1 MNMCFIYE
9 TLKCLPCVWH
19 NKKVNPPFVVMTY
32 SLHIYKETCFKLL
45 SNLDFKKKAL
55 YIV

>member
-32 SLHIYKETCFKLL
+32 SLHIYKETSFKLL
-45 SNLDFKKKAL
+45 SNLDLEEKVL
-55 YIV
+55 